1 MKEQPAALV
10 FGSNGSIGSAC
21 FRAMSETCPT
31 FALTHEDSDFE
42 IGVTY
47 SSVIWAQGLNLTKS
61 FFETS
66 ESDWDELMD
75 ANLHFVRRTVTALV
89 TKNLIQRPA
98 SFVFIGSV
106 WAEIAKENKSAYM
119 VSKSALQGLTR
130 SLAIELAPLEIRV
143 NSLSPGVVD
152 NSMTRANLSSDQLT
166 KVEMETPGNCL
177 VTPKEI
183 ANVAKF
189 LASEGSVGI
198 TGQNITV
205 DHGWAIAK
213 YI

>member
-1 MKEQPAALV
+1 VKKQPTALV

-31 FALTHEDSDFE
+31 FALSHQDSNFS
-42 IGVTY
+42 IGGSY
-47 SSVIWAQGLNLTKS
+47 SSVIWAQGLNLTRS
-61 FFETS
+61 FLETS
-66 ESDWDELMD
+66 DSDWDELMD
-75 ANLHFVRRTVTALV
+75 ANLHFVRKTVKALV
-89 TKNLIQRPA
+89 TNNLMQRPA

-106 WAEIAKENKSAYM
+106 WAEIAKANKSAYM

-143 NSLSPGVVD
+143 NSISPGVVD

-166 KVEMETPGNCL
+166 KVNMETPGKCL
-177 VTPKEI
+177 VTPEDV

-189 LASEGSVGI
+189 LTSEGSVGI
-198 TGQNITV
+198 NGQCITV